1 MKKLLKIINEYIKT
15 MKWEDVALL
24 KICLFSLGLLCGIFM
39 RRSDNKAVKAAAG
52 VSFAVSYV
60 VIMKDFIT
68 FLVSSFRQD
77 KEEAEIFM
85 DYIPE

>member
-1 MKKLLKIINEYIKT
+1 MKKLLKITNEYIKT

-24 KICLFSLGLLCGIFM
+24 KVCLFSLGLLSGIFL
-39 RRSDNKAVKAAAG
+39 RRSDNKAAKAAAG

-60 VIMKDFIT
+60 VIMKDFIA
-68 FLVSSFRQD
+68 FLVD
-77 KEEAEIFM
+77 ALKHEDEEEIFM